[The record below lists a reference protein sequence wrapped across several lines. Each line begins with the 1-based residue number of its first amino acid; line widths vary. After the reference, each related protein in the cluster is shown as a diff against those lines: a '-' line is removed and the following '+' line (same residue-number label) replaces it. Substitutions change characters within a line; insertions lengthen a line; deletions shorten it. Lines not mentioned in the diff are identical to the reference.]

1 MQGGDAHAYAAAMP
15 PMPQISEMLLREA
28 NAWNALLQLNGNVSA
43 AAHGLSS
50 HDDSLEFDEQR
61 ETAAQREASYVGAL
75 SNLAALCDA
84 LAQETLKL
92 RSLRKARHQVA
103 SMALQQVMRDH
114 ANGAL
119 ALGEGHAR
127 RTALDVTNATAAVR
141 AQQQD
146 ARSQLA
152 QARSLLQ
159 AMQECRALALPAGAR
174 VVIGVEHASDG
185 AISVRPVEEVLGAA
199 YANGGHMTEASL
211 AAALYGDVPAAAKAP
226 AATTFRR
233 RGGSSA
239 PPDGPAE
246 PPAEALTD
254 DAEPDTPTAAPGDD
268 LRREDG
274 GGEERGAAGEGGGE
288 AAAGSPD

>member
-84 LAQETLKL
+84 LAHETLKL

-185 AISVRPVEEVLGAA
+185 TI
-199 YANGGHMTEASL
+199 
-211 AAALYGDVPAAAKAP
+211 
-226 AATTFRR
+226 
-233 RGGSSA
+233 
-239 PPDGPAE
+239 
-246 PPAEALTD
+246 
-254 DAEPDTPTAAPGDD
+254 
-268 LRREDG
+268 
-274 GGEERGAAGEGGGE
+274 
-288 AAAGSPD
+288 